1 MHPPNVCTV
10 SFASTLGFDPFMR
23 SPIIGI
29 TTYSRSESGE
39 FTLPGA
45 YVDAVQLAGG
55 LPLLLPPLQADPTP
69 LLDVIDGLIF
79 AGGGDI
85 DPERY
90 GGNPHHTIYL
100 VDEERDNFELTLA
113 RQVIQRDLPVLGIC
127 RGMQVLSVAAGASLV
142 THVPDIYGAQIA
154 HRLDHPRRPT
164 PHPAQVYPNTRL
176 AQMLQATQITVMS
189 WHHQA
194 IQSVP
199 GGWLPAAQAADGV
212 IEALEHQSHPW
223 LIAVQW
229 HPELSPQDPVQQRLF
244 QGLVQAAQD
253 RLRRVAG

>member
-1 MHPPNVCTV
+1 
-10 SFASTLGFDPFMR
+10 MR

-69 LLDVIDGLIF
+69 FLDVIDGLIF

-100 VDEERDNFELTLA
+100 VDEERDSFELTLA
-113 RQVIQRDLPVLGIC
+113 RQVLQRDLPVLGIC
-127 RGMQVLSVAAGASLV
+127 RGMQVLSVATGASLV
-142 THVPDIYGAQIA
+142 THVPDVYGEQIA

-164 PHPAQVYPNTRL
+164 PHSAQVHPHTRL
-176 AQMLQATQITVMS
+176 AQILQATQITVMS

-199 GGWLPAAQAADGV
+199 EGWLPAAQAADGV

-223 LIAVQW
+223 LMAVQW
-229 HPELSPQDPVQQRLF
+229 HPELSPQDPVHQRLF

-253 RLRRVAG
+253 RLRLGVG

>member
-1 MHPPNVCTV
+1 
-10 SFASTLGFDPFMR
+10 MR

-55 LPLLLPPLQADPTP
+55 LPLLLPPLQVDPVA
-69 LLDVIDGLIF
+69 LLDRVDGLIF

-90 GGNPHHTIYL
+90 GGEPHHTIYL
-100 VDEERDNFELTLA
+100 VDEERDSFELALA
-113 RQVIQRDLPVLGIC
+113 RQALQKQIPVLGIC
-127 RGMQVLSVAAGASLV
+127 RGLQILSVATGAQLV
-142 THVPDIYGAQIA
+142 AHVPEVYGDQIL
-154 HRLDHPRRPT
+154 HRLDHPRRPIT
-164 PHPAQVYPNTRL
+164 HAAQVLPHTRL
-176 AQMLQATQITVMS
+176 ARILETTEITVMS

-194 IQSVP
+194 VRTVP
-199 GGWLPAAQAADGV
+199 EGWQLAAQAADGV
-212 IEALEHQSHPW
+212 IEALEHQHHPW

-229 HPELSPQDPVQQRLF
+229 HPELSPDAPVHRRLF
-244 QGLVQAAQD
+244 QAFVQASLQSCQPLPA
-253 RLRRVAG
+253 

>member
-1 MHPPNVCTV
+1 
-10 SFASTLGFDPFMR
+10 MR

-55 LPLLLPPLQADPTP
+55 LPLLLPPLQVDPVA
-69 LLDVIDGLIF
+69 LLDRVDGLIF

-90 GGNPHHTIYL
+90 GGEPHHTIYL
-100 VDEERDNFELTLA
+100 VDEERDSFELALA
-113 RQVIQRDLPVLGIC
+113 RQALQKQIPVLGIC
-127 RGMQVLSVAAGASLV
+127 RGLQILSVATGAQLV
-142 THVPDIYGAQIA
+142 AHVPEVYGDQIL
-154 HRLDHPRRPT
+154 HRLDHPRRPIT
-164 PHPAQVYPNTRL
+164 HATQVLPHTRL
-176 AQMLQATQITVMS
+176 AQILETTEITVMS

-194 IQSVP
+194 VRTVP
-199 GGWLPAAQAADGV
+199 EGWQLAAQAADGV
-212 IEALEHQSHPW
+212 IEALEHQHHPW

-229 HPELSPQDPVQQRLF
+229 HPELSPDAPVHRRLF
-244 QGLVQAAQD
+244 QAFVQASQQSCQPLPA
-253 RLRRVAG
+253 